1 MGKTRHGQPPA
12 GDTLREFVQSQDSK
26 WQHLAPALR
35 ASLGR
40 TDGPD
45 RTKPDPP
52 SRQENDGKRGR
63 RSQRGEEKTAA
74 VRGTN
79 ENSEMSSMRKDNHSE
94 ALSDRLGA
102 SLPSVPINEGRS
114 RPLRPNGVEAEK
126 SSLKRPEEQIV
137 EIAQKVSK
145 STKRTAASVL
155 AHIASLADRK
165 DYFNALERALRE
177 NVDVLV
183 PAVMSMPD
191 WSKALQ
197 NVHETNLEA
206 AGGIQSEDPLGEIR
220 KFLSGGEAA

>member
-63 RSQRGEEKTAA
+63 GSQYGEEKAA
-74 VRGTN
+74 TVVQ
-79 ENSEMSSMRKDNHSE
+79 
-94 ALSDRLGA
+94 
-102 SLPSVPINEGRS
+102 P
-114 RPLRPNGVEAEK
+114 
-126 SSLKRPEEQIV
+126 PEEKIV

-155 AHIASLADRK
+155 AHIASLANRK

-191 WSKALQ
+191 WTKALQ